1 MEFTRTLSQP
11 WPEDF
16 PGVESS
22 HEECTFDIRR
32 GYVELK
38 LTKKGQSIAG
48 LYKTL
53 VDVGDGW
60 YRFEF
65 WQVLSFFGAYFSQG
79 TPADEF
85 SPFTAMRVVE
95 TSINQP
101 APS

>member
-1 MEFTRTLSQP
+1 MEFTRAISQP
-11 WPEDF
+11 WPDDF
-16 PGVESS
+16 PDVESS
-22 HEECTFDIRR
+22 REACTFDIRQ

-38 LTKKGQSIAG
+38 LTKKGQSIAK
-48 LYKTL
+48 LRKAL

-60 YRFEF
+60 YQFEF

-79 TPADEF
+79 APADEY
-85 SPFTAMRVVE
+85 SPFTEMRLVE